1 MRRNRRGGIDG
12 TAARAARAWPT
23 AARVLAAVLLL
34 PLAAAPP
41 PGATPLTPA
50 LAAQEE
56 DAEAREAAEAA
67 ELARRDS
74 LRRIFDPAAAFA
86 PLDLPEPGPFRD
98 ASGAPGAEYW
108 QQRADYH
115 IRASLVDDRIEG
127 SERITYTNHSPDSL
141 SSLWVQL
148 DQNLFR
154 ETSYGARRAEEL
166 GGDVRHGGFFKD
178 GGFVISGVRLRRDDE
193 MSVPEYRTEDTMM
206 EILLDAPLAP
216 GGARIE
222 VEIDF
227 AFEIPET
234 GGDRMGQL
242 DIRDGIIYQLA
253 QWYPRVF
260 TYDDVNGWNQSPFL
274 GQGEWY
280 LEYGDFEVE
289 LTVPRDFVVVAT
301 GELLN
306 PEEVLTPT
314 QRERLAR
321 ARESEETIH
330 IIEPDEAGDDGT
342 RPPGELPLT
351 WRFRADNVRDF
362 AWAASDRFVWDAA
375 GWEDV
380 LVMSVYPEESI
391 GGLGVSGWERSTEYL
406 RHSVQYYSDQWF
418 RYPYPVAINVA
429 GLALGME
436 YPMIVFCSWE
446 SRGAFLFSVTDHE
459 IGHTWFPM
467 IVGSDERRYAWM
479 DEGFNTFMNYYSGIE
494 FSGGEPILG
503 EFMSPAQIAVDT
515 RRPGH
520 AILTPADSIPEEEI
534 GVLAY
539 NKPAA
544 VLVLLREEVLGPDL
558 FDEGFREYI
567 RRWAWKHPQ
576 PADFIR
582 TMEDVS
588 GRDLDWFFKGW
599 IYEDAVLD
607 QAIASVRRLG
617 DTTTVTIENR
627 GGIPMPLEIRI
638 LYRGGDEQRHEAPV
652 EAWEVDGTY
661 VLEVVGGVVRNVQ
674 LDPDG
679 ILPDVNRGNNVWGR
693 GVIGRTPPG
702 PP

>member
-1 MRRNRRGGIDG
+1 MRRDWRGGIDG
-12 TAARAARAWPT
+12 TAASAARAWPA
-23 AARVLAAVLLL
+23 AARVLAVLLLL
-34 PLAAAPP
+34 PLAAAPLRVSP
-41 PGATPLTPA
+41 FAGALV
-50 LAAQEE
+50 AQEE
-56 DAEAREAAEAA
+56 EAEAREAAEAA

-86 PLDLPEPGPFRD
+86 PLELPEPGPFRD
-98 ASGAPGAEYW
+98 ASGAPGPEYW

-115 IRASLVDDRIEG
+115 IRASLVGDRIEG

-141 SSLWVQL
+141 TSLWVQL

-166 GGDVRHGGFFKD
+166 GGDVRHGGFFDD
-178 GGFVISGVRLRRDDE
+178 GGFVISGVRLRRDDA

-216 GGARIE
+216 GGAQIE

-242 DIRDGIIYQLA
+242 DVRSGIIYQLA

-306 PEEVLTPT
+306 PEEVLTAT

-321 ARESEETIH
+321 ARESSETIH

-380 LVMSVYPEESI
+380 LIMSVYPEESI

-503 EFMSPAQIAVDT
+503 EFMSPTQIAVDT
-515 RRPGH
+515 RRPGY

-544 VLVLLREEVLGPDL
+544 VLVLLREEVLGPDV

-588 GRDLDWFFKGW
+588 GQDLDWFFKGW

-617 DTTTVTIENR
+617 DTTVVTIENR
-627 GGIPMPLEIRI
+627 GGIPMPLEVRI
-638 LYRGGDEQRHEAPV
+638 LYRDGGEQRHDVPV
-652 EAWEVDGTY
+652 EAWKVDGTY
-661 VLEVVGGVVRNVQ
+661 VLRVVDGFVRNVQ

>member
-1 MRRNRRGGIDG
+1 MNERTMNLAMD
-12 TAARAARAWPT
+12 AARTFSA
-23 AARVLAAVLLL
+23 VMLAALLA
-34 PLAAAPP
+34 PVVPQSFHAPP
-41 PGATPLTPA
+41 YGE
-50 LAAQEE
+50 LAAQE
-56 DAEAREAAEAA
+56 DDREAREAAEAA
-67 ELARRDS
+67 ELARLDS
-74 LRRIFDPAAAFA
+74 LRRIFDPGGAFE
-86 PLDLPEPGPFRD
+86 PLDLPAPGAFRD
-98 ASGAPGAEYW
+98 AAGAPGEAYW

-115 IRASLVDDRIEG
+115 IRAALVDDRIEG
-127 SERITYTNHSPDSL
+127 TERITYTNNSPDSL
-141 SSLWVQL
+141 TSIWVQL

-154 ETSYGARRAEEL
+154 ETSYGALRAEEF

-178 GGFVISGVRLRRDDE
+178 GGFVISGVRADYGGE
-193 MSVPEYRTEDTMM
+193 MTVPEYRTEDTMM
-206 EILLDAPLAP
+206 EILLGEPLPP
-216 GGARIE
+216 GGSQVE

-242 DIRDGIIYQLA
+242 DIRGGIIYQLA

-289 LTVPRDFVVVAT
+289 LTVPRDFIVVAT

-306 PEEVLTPT
+306 PEEVLTPL
-314 QRERLAR
+314 QRERLAE
-321 ARESEETIH
+321 AHLSEEAVH
-330 IIEPDEAGDDGT
+330 IITPDEAGENHT
-342 RPPGELPLT
+342 RPPGEAPLT
-351 WRFRADNVRDF
+351 WRFRAENVRDF

-380 LVMSVYPEESI
+380 LIMSAYPEESI
-391 GGLGVSGWERSTEYL
+391 GGPASSGWERSTEYL
-406 RHSVQYYSDQWF
+406 RHSVRYYSEKWL

-436 YPMIVFCSWE
+436 YPMIVFCSWR

-479 DEGFNTFMNYYSGIE
+479 DEGFNTFINYYSGIE
-494 FSGGEPILG
+494 FAGGEPILG
-503 EFMSPAQIAVDT
+503 ELMSPAQIATDT
-515 RRPGH
+515 RLPTH
-520 AILTPADSIPEEEI
+520 AIYTPADSIPEADI

-544 VLVLLREEVLGPDL
+544 VLVLLREEVLGPDV

-567 RRWAWKHPQ
+567 RRWAYKHPQ

-588 GRDLDWFFKGW
+588 GRDLDWFFRGW
-599 IYEDAVLD
+599 IYEDAILD
-607 QAIASVRRLG
+607 QAIASVTRLG
-617 DTTTVTIENR
+617 DTTRVVFENR
-627 GGIPMPLEIRI
+627 GGIPMPLEARI
-638 LYRGGDEQRHEAPV
+638 LFRDGEEERHEIPV
-652 EAWEVDGTY
+652 EAWREDGTY
-661 VLEVVGGVVRNVQ
+661 VLEVLGGAVRNVQ
-674 LDPDG
+674 IDPDG
-679 ILPDVNRGNNVWGR
+679 VMPDVNRGNNVWGR
-693 GVIGRTPPG
+693 GILGRRPPR
-702 PP
+702 

>member
-1 MRRNRRGGIDG
+1 MRATGRG
-12 TAARAARAWPT
+12 ARTFSA
-23 AARVLAAVLLL
+23 VMLLAVLTPVL
-34 PLAAAPP
+34 PQLSHPSP
-41 PGATPLTPA
+41 YGG
-50 LAAQEE
+50 LAAQEDE
-56 DAEAREAAEAA
+56 REEREAAEAA

-74 LRRIFDPAAAFA
+74 LRRIFDPAGAFA
-86 PLDLPEPGPFRD
+86 PLDLPEPDEFRD
-98 ASGAPGAEYW
+98 VAGAPGEAYW

-115 IRASLVDDRIEG
+115 IRVTLDDDRIEG
-127 SERITYTNHSPDSL
+127 TERITYTNNSPDSL
-141 SSLWVQL
+141 TSLWVQL

-154 ETSYGARRAEEL
+154 ETSYGAQRAEEL

-178 GGFVISGVRLRRDDE
+178 GGFVISGVRADLEGE
-193 MSVPEYRTEDTMM
+193 MTVPEYRTEDTMM
-206 EILLDAPLAP
+206 EILLGEPLPP
-216 GGARIE
+216 GGSQLE

-242 DIRDGIIYQLA
+242 DIRGGIIYQLA

-306 PEEVLTPT
+306 PDDVLTPM
-314 QRERLAR
+314 QRERLAE
-321 ARESEETIH
+321 ARLSEETVH
-330 IIEPDEAGDDGT
+330 IIGPDEAGEDHT
-342 RPPGELPLT
+342 RPPGETPLT
-351 WRFRADNVRDF
+351 WRFRAENVRDF
-362 AWAASDRFVWDAA
+362 AWATSDRFVWDAA

-380 LVMSVYPEESI
+380 LIMSAYPQESI
-391 GGLGVSGWERSTEYL
+391 GGPASSGWERSTEYL
-406 RHSVQYYSDQWF
+406 RHSVRYYSEQWL

-436 YPMIVFCSWE
+436 YPMIVFCSWR

-479 DEGFNTFMNYYSGIE
+479 DEGFNTFINYYSGIE
-494 FSGGEPILG
+494 FAGGEPILG
-503 EFMSPAQIAVDT
+503 QLMSPAQIATDT
-515 RRPGH
+515 RLPTH
-520 AILTPADSIPEEEI
+520 AVYTPADSIPEADI

-544 VLVLLREEVLGPDL
+544 VLVLLREEILGPEV

-567 RRWAWKHPQ
+567 RRWAYKHPQ

-588 GRDLDWFFKGW
+588 GQDLDWFFRGW
-599 IYEDAVLD
+599 IYEDAILD
-607 QAIASVRRLG
+607 QAIASVTRLG
-617 DTTTVTIENR
+617 DTTRVVFENR
-627 GGIPMPLEIRI
+627 GGIPMPLEVRI
-638 LYRGGDEQRHEAPV
+638 LFRDGEEHRHEVPV
-652 EAWEVDGTY
+652 EAWEADGTY
-661 VLEVVGGVVRNVQ
+661 VLEVPGGPVRNVQ
-674 LDPDG
+674 IDPDG
-679 ILPDVNRGNNVWGR
+679 VLPDVNRGNNVWGR
-693 GVIGRTPPG
+693 GILGRRPPR
-702 PP
+702 

>member
-1 MRRNRRGGIDG
+1 MRAIGPG
-12 TAARAARAWPT
+12 ARTFSA
-23 AARVLAAVLLL
+23 VMLAAL
-34 PLAAAPP
+34 
-41 PGATPLTPA
+41 LTPVLPRLSHPSPYGG
-50 LAAQEE
+50 LAAQEGDRE
-56 DAEAREAAEAA
+56 EQEAAEAA

-74 LRRIFDPAAAFA
+74 LRRIFNPAGAFE
-86 PLDLPEPGPFRD
+86 PLDLPEPGEFRD
-98 ASGAPGAEYW
+98 AAGAPGEAYW

-115 IRASLVDDRIEG
+115 IRAALVDDRIEG
-127 SERITYTNHSPDSL
+127 TERITYTNNSPDSL
-141 SSLWVQL
+141 TSLWVQL

-154 ETSYGARRAEEL
+154 ETSYGALRAEEL
-166 GGDVRHGGFFKD
+166 DGEVRHGGFFKD
-178 GGFVISGVRLRRDDE
+178 GGFVISGVRADFE
-193 MSVPEYRTEDTMM
+193 GEATVPEYRTEDTMM
-206 EILLDAPLAP
+206 EILLGEPLPP
-216 GGARIE
+216 GGSRVE

-242 DIRDGIIYQLA
+242 DIRGGIIYQLA

-280 LEYGDFEVE
+280 LEYGDFDVE

-306 PEEVLTPT
+306 PEEVLTPM
-314 QRERLAR
+314 QRERLAE
-321 ARESEETIH
+321 ARLSEETVH
-330 IIEPDEAGDDGT
+330 IITPDEAGEDHT
-342 RPPGELPLT
+342 RPPGDTPLT
-351 WRFRADNVRDF
+351 WRFRAENVRDF

-380 LVMSVYPEESI
+380 LIMSAYPEESI
-391 GGLGVSGWERSTEYL
+391 GGPASSGWERSTEYL
-406 RHSVQYYSDQWF
+406 RHSVQYYSEQWL

-436 YPMIVFCSWE
+436 YPMIVFCSWR

-479 DEGFNTFMNYYSGIE
+479 DEGFNTFINYYSGIE
-494 FSGGEPILG
+494 FAGGEPILG
-503 EFMSPAQIAVDT
+503 QLMSPTQIATDT
-515 RRPGH
+515 RTPSH
-520 AILTPADSIPEEEI
+520 AVYTPADSIPEAEI

-544 VLVLLREEVLGPDL
+544 VLILLREEVLGPEV

-567 RRWAWKHPQ
+567 RRWAYKHPQ

-588 GRDLDWFFKGW
+588 GQDLDWFFRGW
-599 IYEDAVLD
+599 IYEDAILD
-607 QAIASVRRLG
+607 QAIASVTRLG
-617 DTTTVTIENR
+617 DTTRVVFENR
-627 GGIPMPLEIRI
+627 GGIPMPLEARI
-638 LYRGGDEQRHEAPV
+638 LYQGGDEQRFDVPV
-652 EAWEVDGTY
+652 DAWRVDGTY
-661 VLEVVGGVVRNVQ
+661 VLEVLGGFVRNVQ
-674 LDPDG
+674 IDPDG
-679 ILPDVNRGNNVWGR
+679 VMPDVNRGNNVWGR
-693 GVIGRTPPG
+693 GIVGRRPPR
-702 PP
+702 

>member
-1 MRRNRRGGIDG
+1 MRRITRGPSVCAVAVRG
-12 TAARAARAWPT
+12 
-23 AARVLAAVLLL
+23 AVLTALLVPVL
-34 PLAAAPP
+34 PLLSHPS
-41 PGATPLTPA
+41 GYGG
-50 LAAQEE
+50 LAAQ
-56 DAEAREAAEAA
+56 EAREAAEAA

-74 LRRIFDPAAAFA
+74 LRRIFDPAGAFE
-86 PLDLPEPGPFRD
+86 PLDLPAPDAFRD
-98 ASGAPGAEYW
+98 SSGAPGEAYW

-115 IRASLVDDRIEG
+115 IRATLTDDRIEG
-127 SERITYTNHSPDSL
+127 TERITYTNHSPDSL
-141 SSLWVQL
+141 TSIWVQL

-154 ETSYGARRAEEL
+154 ENSYGALRAEEL

-178 GGFVISGVRLRRDDE
+178 GGFVISGVRAELGGE
-193 MSVPEYRTEDTMM
+193 MTVPEYRTEDTMM
-206 EILLDAPLAP
+206 EILLGEPLP
-216 GGARIE
+216 PDGSQVEI
-222 VEIDF
+222 EIDF

-234 GGDRMGQL
+234 GGDRMGRL
-242 DIRDGIIYQLA
+242 DIRRGIIYQLA

-289 LTVPRDFVVVAT
+289 LTVPRDFIVVAT

-306 PEEVLTPT
+306 PEEVLTPL
-314 QRERLAR
+314 QRERLSEAR
-321 ARESEETIH
+321 LSETAVH
-330 IIEPDEAGDDGT
+330 IIRPDEAGDDRT
-342 RPPGELPLT
+342 RPPGETPLT
-351 WRFRADNVRDF
+351 WRFRAENVRDF

-380 LVMSVYPEESI
+380 LIMSVYPAESI
-391 GGLGVSGWERSTEYL
+391 GGPGGSGWERSTEYL
-406 RHSVQYYSDQWF
+406 RHSVRYYSEKWL

-436 YPMIVFCSWE
+436 YPMIVFCSWR

-479 DEGFNTFMNYYSGIE
+479 DEGFNTFINYYSGID
-494 FSGGEPILG
+494 FAGGEPILG
-503 EFMSPAQIAVDT
+503 ELMSPAQIATDT
-515 RRPGH
+515 RSPSY
-520 AILTPADSIPEEEI
+520 AIYTPADSIPEKDI

-539 NKPAA
+539 HKPAA
-544 VLVLLREEVLGPDL
+544 VLILLREEILGPDV

-567 RRWAWKHPQ
+567 RRWAYKHPQ

-599 IYEDAVLD
+599 IYEDAILD
-607 QAIASVRRLG
+607 QAIASVTRVG
-617 DTTTVTIENR
+617 DTTRVVLENR
-627 GGIPMPLEIRI
+627 GGIPMPLEVRV
-638 LYRGGDEQRHEAPV
+638 LYRDGEEQRYEV
-652 EAWEVDGTY
+652 QVDAWQEDGTY
-661 VLEVVGGVVRNVQ
+661 VLEVPGGPVRNVQ
-674 LDPDG
+674 IDPEG
-679 ILPDVNRGNNVWGR
+679 VMPDVNRGNNVWGR
-693 GVIGRTPPG
+693 GILGRRTPRRRHRIAGGSQSG
-702 PP
+702 PS